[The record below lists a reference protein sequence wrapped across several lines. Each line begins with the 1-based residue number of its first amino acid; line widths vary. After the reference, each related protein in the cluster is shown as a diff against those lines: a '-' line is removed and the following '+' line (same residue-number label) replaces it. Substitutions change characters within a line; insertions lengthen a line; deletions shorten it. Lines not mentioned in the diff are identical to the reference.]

1 MGKEAKGGD
10 KSDHELIRSLIDLH
24 DRFLNIVKT
33 QFQSE
38 QVFHKALKE
47 AFEEFINKEYYTSAL
62 LARFAND
69 ILKKGTK
76 IAISDLENTMDHVVM
91 LYGYIRDKDIFER
104 DYQQYLSSRLL
115 QDLSESEQSE
125 RSMIGKLK
133 TESGYHWTSKLEDM
147 FKDIQ
152 RSKELMVDF
161 RKKHADFECELNV
174 SVCTTGA
181 WPTSSIQ
188 PVKKP
193 PDIVKVAET
202 FTSFYLNRFSGRR
215 LNFQMDKGKA
225 DVSVQFNAK
234 TKKILV
240 VSTYQMLVLLLFNT
254 KTTWTFKEMLE
265 HTSIPKE
272 DLQVAA
278 LSMAHPK
285 VKVMRKAPNTKE
297 IKDDDKFQINPK
309 YNNNRARVNI
319 PTLNIKSNKPE
330 QDDKNM
336 EAIYRLRR
344 HQMDAAIVRIMKA
357 RKTLKHPDLVT
368 EVVKQLRG
376 RFTPKPVDIKKRIA
390 NLIELEYLE
399 RDEHDRQLYH
409 YKM

>member
-1 MGKEAKGGD
+1 MG
-10 KSDHELIRSLIDLH
+10 
-24 DRFLNIVKT
+24 
-33 QFQSE
+33 
-38 QVFHKALKE
+38 
-47 AFEEFINKEYYTSAL
+47 
-62 LARFAND
+62 
-69 ILKKGTK
+69 
-76 IAISDLENTMDHVVM
+76 
-91 LYGYIRDKDIFER
+91 
-104 DYQQYLSSRLL
+104 
-115 QDLSESEQSE
+115 
-125 RSMIGKLK
+125 IGKLK

-152 RSKELMVDF
+152 RSKELMQDF
-161 RKKHADFECELNV
+161 RKKHTDFECELNV

-193 PDIVKVAET
+193 PDIVSVADT
-202 FTSFYLNRFSGRR
+202 FTNFYLNRFSGRR

-330 QDDKNM
+330 QDDK
-336 EAIYRLRR
+336 
-344 HQMDAAIVRIMKA
+344 IMKA

-376 RFTPKPVDIKKRIA
+376 RFTPKPVDIK
-390 NLIELEYLE
+390 
-399 RDEHDRQLYH
+399 
-409 YKM
+409 